1 MNATERLNNYLE
13 GKPVDRTPNL
23 NIVMQFA
30 AKHAGVPYGVYC
42 TDHRYLVD
50 ANIKCCRDFGID
62 MVSAISDPFR
72 ETAGF
77 GANVVINEDDVPSC
91 QEHLIQNYGDIKKL
105 SVKDPCKETRMAD
118 RIAAIERYKQMCGDE
133 YPIMGWVEGAF
144 AEANDLRGISN
155 LMCDIFDE
163 PEFVG
168 ELVEICLEQALCFAD
183 AQVSAG
189 AQFIGIGD
197 AVASL
202 VGPELFCQY
211 VLPAEQKLIAGIH
224 RLGARV
230 KLHICGNTTALLPF
244 FSETGADIIDIDHVV
259 DLAQAIE
266 SVGTNQFVCGNF
278 DPVSVL
284 LRGTPVDVCEAVTQ
298 CLSVGKEQLIISA
311 GCEVPKFTPVE
322 NLMAVNEAFF
332 RG

>member
-1 MNATERLNNYLE
+1 
-13 GKPVDRTPNL
+13 
-23 NIVMQFA
+23 
-30 AKHAGVPYGVYC
+30 
-42 TDHRYLVD
+42 
-50 ANIKCCRDFGID
+50 

-77 GANVVINEDDVPSC
+77 GANVVINEDDVPLC
-91 QEHLIQNYGDIKKL
+91 HDYLIQDYGDIKKL
-105 SVKDPCKETRMAD
+105 KVKDPLKEVRMAD
-118 RIAAIERYKQMCGDE
+118 RVAAIARYKQMCGE
-133 YPIMGWVEGAF
+133 EFPILGWVEGAF

-155 LMCDIFDE
+155 LMCDIFDA

-168 ELVEICLEQALCFAD
+168 ELVEICLDQALRFAE

-202 VGPELFCQY
+202 VGPELYCQY
-211 VLPAEQKLIAGIH
+211 VLPAEQQLISGIH

-266 SVGTNQFVCGNF
+266 SVSAGQFVCGNF

-284 LRGTPVDVCEAVTQ
+284 LRGTPADVHEAVAR
-298 CLSVGKEQLIISA
+298 CLSVGKERLIISA
-311 GCEVPKFTPVE
+311 GCEVPKFTPVQ
-322 NLMAVNEAFF
+322 NLKAVDEALSHS
-332 RG
+332 